1 MAAAMADAMGGHLG
15 AAAVIEDPVDA
26 EAPVPAEAAAALA
39 VRSALAASN
48 LGMLRTNHFL
58 SWEQRKL
65 WDVPTIFVR
74 PIFQG

>member
-1 MAAAMADAMGGHLG
+1 MAAAMAEAVGGHLG

-39 VRSALAASN
+39 VRSAFAASN

-58 SWEQRKL
+58 SWEHQWIGL
-65 WDVPTIFVR
+65 V
-74 PIFQG
+74 